1 MPQVSAV
8 GMEERDG
15 SSFYIR
21 GFRAR
26 EILLSESY
34 CGGEG
39 AGGEGQNFYY
49 AGAGAGDHAGA
60 ARDRADQQQP
70 RDHEY

>member
-1 MPQVSAV
+1 MAV
-8 GMEERDG
+8 HFILGVPGE
-15 SSFYIR
+15 
-21 GFRAR
+21 

-39 AGGEGQNFYY
+39 TGGEGQNFYY

-60 ARDRADQQQP
+60 ARDRADQ
-70 RDHEY
+70 